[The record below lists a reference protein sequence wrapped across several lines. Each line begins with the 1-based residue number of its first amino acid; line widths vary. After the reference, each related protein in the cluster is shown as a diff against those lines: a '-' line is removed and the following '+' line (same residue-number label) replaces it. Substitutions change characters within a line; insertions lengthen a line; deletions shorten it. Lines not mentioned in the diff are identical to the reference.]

1 MGEVRPFK
9 RGLRGEGFDYLDER
23 RGRWAWLVN
32 GQRQHVMVTE
42 HPGTLL
48 SMLSVG
54 ALSGAAKAD
63 AEVLATECP
72 ASPVSSVLHLGR
84 LTQEGSIALSRQL
97 LGVPVTPTLPP
108 LAEAEL
114 GAVLRDEGMAAA
126 AAGAGPEW
134 IARAEETVRRVARQ
148 AEEFTSDDVWDAGLE
163 KPAEPRALGP
173 VMLRLAREAVIVP
186 TGEWRASRYSSRHIA
201 PIRVWTH
208 ARKESMP

>member
-114 GAVLRDEGMAAA
+114 ANK
-126 AAGAGPEW
+126 
-134 IARAEETVRRVARQ
+134 I
-148 AEEFTSDDVWDAGLE
+148 
-163 KPAEPRALGP
+163 
-173 VMLRLAREAVIVP
+173 
-186 TGEWRASRYSSRHIA
+186 Y
-201 PIRVWTH
+201 
-208 ARKESMP
+208 